1 MKVYCHIIAVRIV
14 LTHCASMHT
23 VYASHVL
30 FCRAAKSIGNL
41 YNDIVCRLS
50 FARPALRQLVA
61 LVHVKL
67 PSKSQ
72 ITLGFP
78 MQLSTHL
85 THAFHVHPEDNQ
97 KKCRGLPSP
106 ASYCPN
112 SSASRTTF
120 TCSASSQLT
129 RTSKKQSCYRR
140 VLLFLSCQYPRFNRR
155 ADTIPFHEDCYQRAR
170 TSSVRA
176 RTSSVLV
183 IQWLS

>member
-1 MKVYCHIIAVRIV
+1 MQKGHGLLAWTCRQRSHRRRPVSAWLSIRIGW
-14 LTHCASMHT
+14 
-23 VYASHVL
+23 
-30 FCRAAKSIGNL
+30 KSIGNL
-41 YNDIVCRLS
+41 YTDIFCHLS
-50 FARPALRQLVA
+50 FARPALRRLVA

-170 TSSVRA
+170 TSSM
-176 RTSSVLV
+176 LV
-183 IQWLS
+183 YQWLS